1 MRVHIVTHPRGKPLM
16 EFFMRSAFR
25 FFPMVSS
32 LLTVCGSVFAANG
45 DVADGGQGNYAGYAI
60 AAAIAIALPALGGA
74 LGQGRAAAAALE
86 GIARNPGA
94 SGKIFVPMIL
104 GMALIE
110 SLVLFGL
117 IMAFILSGK
126 IV

>member
-1 MRVHIVTHPRGKPLM
+1 MKKLITLAVLLPSTLFASEASQAAAASTG
-16 EFFMRSAFR
+16 
-25 FFPMVSS
+25 SS
-32 LLTVCGSVFAANG
+32 SNFAL
-45 DVADGGQGNYAGYAI
+45 YAI
-60 AAAIAIALPALGGA
+60 AAAIAIGLAALGGT

-110 SLVLFGL
+110 SLVLFALL
-117 IMAFILSGK
+117 IAFMIFGK

>member
-1 MRVHIVTHPRGKPLM
+1 MKRI
-16 EFFMRSAFR
+16 F
-25 FFPMVSS
+25 SS
-32 LLTVCGSVFAANG
+32 LFVGLSTLIFTTTAFAHNAAGG
-45 DVADGGQGNYAGYAI
+45 DSSNFAWYAI
-60 AAAIAIALPALGGA
+60 AAALAIGLPAFGGA
-74 LGQGRAAAAALE
+74 LAQGRTASAALE

-117 IMAFILSGK
+117 LMAFIISGK
-126 IV
+126 IG

>member
-1 MRVHIVTHPRGKPLM
+1 MKKLITLITLFAG
-16 EFFMRSAFR
+16 
-25 FFPMVSS
+25 S
-32 LLTVCGSVFAANG
+32 LLANEGTAAVLG
-45 DVADGGQGNYAGYAI
+45 DSKNFPWYAI

-86 GIARNPGA
+86 GIARNPSA

-104 GMALIE
+104 AMALIE

-117 IMAFILSGK
+117 LIAFMLFGK
-126 IV
+126 VG